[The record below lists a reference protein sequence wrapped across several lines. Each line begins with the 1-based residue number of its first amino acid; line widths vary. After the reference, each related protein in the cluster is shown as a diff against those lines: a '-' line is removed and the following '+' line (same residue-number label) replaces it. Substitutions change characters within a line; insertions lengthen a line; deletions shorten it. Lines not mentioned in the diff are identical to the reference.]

1 MKSKK
6 EGFIGERQVKLPPM
20 IIELEKNDPLTASLY
35 ITDIGYYPKAE
46 NHHIKR
52 SCPIKQYVLIYCVEG
67 CGWFTIN
74 NTKYEVKQNQYFILP
89 NGVPH
94 EYGSAQNKHWTI
106 YWLHF
111 SGEHAPIY
119 SQGATIPSEINVTL
133 NSRIGYRISIF
144 EEILYTLQRQNNIED
159 LRYASSLLHHF
170 LASMRYLQQYR
181 GANNELNIK
190 NNINVVDAAIHYM
203 KENIENKIKLK
214 DVLEYTGYASSHFN
228 TLFKS
233 QTGCSPLQ
241 YFNKIK
247 VEYAC
252 KMLTNTNLK
261 INQICFKLGI
271 EDSLYF
277 SRLFRKITGMPP
289 SKFRET
295 AKLDNKDHKDTN
307 NLNFG

>member
-6 EGFIGERQVKLPPM
+6 EGFLGERQVKLSPM
-20 IIELEKNDPLTASLY
+20 VVELEKSDPLTTSLF

-46 NHHIKR
+46 NHHVKR
-52 SCPIKQYVLIYCVEG
+52 SSPIEQYVLIYCVEG
-67 CGWFTIN
+67 CGWYKIN
-74 NTKYEVKQNQYFILP
+74 DKVYEVRQNEYFILP
-89 NGVPH
+89 KGEPH
-94 EYGSAQNKHWTI
+94 EYGSAVDKHWTI

-119 SQGATIPSEINVTL
+119 AQGASVPSKINVAI
-133 NSRIGYRISIF
+133 NSRIGYRLSIF
-144 EEILYTLQRQNNIED
+144 EEILYTLQRQNDIED

-181 GANNELNIK
+181 GATNYPSEDK
-190 NNINVVDAAIHYM
+190 NINVVDAAIHFM
-203 KENIENKIKLK
+203 KENIENKIKLE
-214 DVLEYTGYASSHFN
+214 DVLNYTGYASSQFN
-228 TLFKS
+228 TLFKK
-233 QTGCSPLQ
+233 QTGYSPLQ

-252 KMLTNTNLK
+252 KMLANTNLK

-277 SRLFRKITGMPP
+277 SRLFRKVTGMPP
-289 SKFRET
+289 SKYREE
-295 AKLDNKDHKDTN
+295 HKKSTSE
-307 NLNFG
+307 